1 MGVELTGKVLGLIGC
16 GNIGSIVADRACGL
30 RMRVL
35 AYDPYLSE
43 QRATEL
49 GVRKVELDELFAEAE
64 IITLHTPLTDATRG
78 VIDAAAIARMRDGVR
93 IINCARGG
101 LVVEDDLRAAL
112 DSGKVAGA
120 AFDVFVAEPAPENV
134 LFGHP
139 NVVCPPRLGAS
150 PTEAPAQVARQVATP
165 RGAHLPSG

>member
-1 MGVELTGKVLGLIGC
+1 
-16 GNIGSIVADRACGL
+16 
-30 RMRVL
+30 MRVL

-43 QRATEL
+43 QRATGL

-112 DSGKVAGA
+112 DSGQVAGA
-120 AFDVFVAEPAPENV
+120 AFAVFVAEPATEHV

-139 NVVCPPRLGAS
+139 NVACPPTLGAPDRNS
-150 PTEAPAQVARQVATP
+150 ARV
-165 RGAHLPSG
+165 G

>member
-1 MGVELTGKVLGLIGC
+1 MRISDWSSDVCSSDLQAGKWEKSRFMGVELTGKVLGLIGC

-101 LVVEDDLRAAL
+101 LVVEDDQIGRAH
-112 DSGKVAGA
+112 V
-120 AFDVFVAEPAPENV
+120 
-134 LFGHP
+134 
-139 NVVCPPRLGAS
+139 
-150 PTEAPAQVARQVATP
+150 
-165 RGAHLPSG
+165 

>member
-78 VIDAAAIARMRDGVR
+78 VIDAAAIARMRDGR
-93 IINCARGG
+93 SEEHTSE
-101 LVVEDDLRAAL
+101 LQTLM
-112 DSGKVAGA
+112 
-120 AFDVFVAEPAPENV
+120 
-134 LFGHP
+134 
-139 NVVCPPRLGAS
+139 PRS
-150 PTEAPAQVARQVATP
+150 Y
-165 RGAHLPSG
+165 